1 MEKRAPGH
9 ADGGGQCTEDIL
21 SKQLQHHW
29 MILVDDGKSILYPKN
44 FFLDEVEDLIFGH
57 GVGGINKQNHTS
69 DSSAMIPGCVGM
81 TWGLA
86 RTTMVG
92 SPTML
97 GPCLSPQFLRHCSRE
112 TVLQERPDE
121 YKHLLCYGDLSGAAE
136 SKSCKRLN
144 YAICN
149 QLPQSFFELAPVARC
164 SLLGK
169 CLFPLKNENNNEL

>member
-1 MEKRAPGH
+1 
-9 ADGGGQCTEDIL
+9 
-21 SKQLQHHW
+21 

-57 GVGGINKQNHTS
+57 GIGGINRQKHTS

-81 TWGLA
+81 TWDHGWREPPWLV
-86 RTTMVG
+86 RQ
-92 SPTML
+92 PWL
-97 GPCLSPQFLRHCSRE
+97 GHACRHSFLRHCSRE

-136 SKSCKRLN
+136 SKSRKRLN

-169 CLFPLKNENNNEL
+169 CLFPLKNENNHEL